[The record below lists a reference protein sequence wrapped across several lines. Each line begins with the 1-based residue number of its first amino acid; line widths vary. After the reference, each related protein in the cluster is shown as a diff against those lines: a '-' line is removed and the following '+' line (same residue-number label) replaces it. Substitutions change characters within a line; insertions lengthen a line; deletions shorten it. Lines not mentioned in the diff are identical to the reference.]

1 MGAVQRYV
9 AGAPAYVNTLDQI
22 QPGQIYYIQVGS
34 DCVVGGGGLA
44 AAAAGASIG
53 TGSLLLGSS
62 VLLLLQGLVRDLWLI
77 SRRNRDVHAGAGRE
91 ALCMCVESTIGVT
104 GVVTG
109 LAVLGSALDATLALG
124 PEAMGAIAVVVLAIG
139 FAIKDLVFELRPFR
153 IRRDKDHLNIVFRW
167 KP

>member
-1 MGAVQRYV
+1 MPGMTV
-9 AGAPAYVNTLDQI
+9 AEKVELTLI
-22 QPGQIYYIQVGS
+22 P
-34 DCVVGGGGLA
+34 VVGAAVWSL

-77 SRRNRDVHAGAGRE
+77 SRRNRDAGAGRE

>member
-1 MGAVQRYV
+1 MPGMTV
-9 AGAPAYVNTLDQI
+9 AEKVELTLI
-22 QPGQIYYIQVGS
+22 P
-34 DCVVGGGGLA
+34 VVGAAVWSL

-53 TGSLLLGSS
+53 TGSLLLG
-62 VLLLLQGLVRDLWLI
+62 

-91 ALCMCVESTIGVT
+91 ALCMGVESTIGVT

>member
-1 MGAVQRYV
+1 MPGMTV
-9 AGAPAYVNTLDQI
+9 AEKVELTLI
-22 QPGQIYYIQVGS
+22 P
-34 DCVVGGGGLA
+34 VVGA
-44 AAAAGASIG
+44 A
-53 TGSLLLGSS
+53 
-62 VLLLLQGLVRDLWLI
+62 V
-77 SRRNRDVHAGAGRE
+77 
-91 ALCMCVESTIGVT
+91 CMCVESTIGVT

>member
-1 MGAVQRYV
+1 MPGMTAAEKVEL
-9 AGAPAYVNTLDQI
+9 TLI
-22 QPGQIYYIQVGS
+22 P
-34 DCVVGGGGLA
+34 VVGAAVWSL

-77 SRRNRDVHAGAGRE
+77 SRRNRDAHAGAGRE

>member
-1 MGAVQRYV
+1 
-9 AGAPAYVNTLDQI
+9 
-22 QPGQIYYIQVGS
+22 
-34 DCVVGGGGLA
+34 
-44 AAAAGASIG
+44 
-53 TGSLLLGSS
+53 
-62 VLLLLQGLVRDLWLI
+62 
-77 SRRNRDVHAGAGRE
+77 
-91 ALCMCVESTIGVT
+91 MCVESTIGVT

-124 PEAMGAIAVVVLAIG
+124 PEARGAIAVVVLAIG